1 MRSNSECLYCTGQA
15 LEKLLEDPDFLK
27 NYDYNPNE
35 DDLSDEEDELSE
47 SAIIND
53 FKSYQDSIINYSQY
67 ET

>member
-27 NYDYNPNE
+27 NYDYNPDE
-35 DDLSDEEDELSE
+35 DDLSEEEDELNE
-47 SAIIND
+47 SAIIDD